1 MRNDGLRD
9 YQIPVIKLMKSGKTH
24 LEAFEEI
31 ANKLRVRRT
40 TVFDRCVRGL
50 GLAQGGIQEFIVS
63 VKSGRIIQI
72 LKNKHPQR
80 QNLIDSELGRLYVS
94 KKYDR
99 SDREN
104 RVPQSREPFTRI
116 EHRRKGQSDSEGKT
130 LAMEPI
136 PENEVLIAVALW
148 LVRRGG
154 FFFKCSPARGPGIDY
169 QGDTD
174 RLREALLGAAVS
186 DKLITM
192 SSDGQDV
199 VAFSKTEFWQIEC
212 KGAGEGKQSTQ
223 RNNFDRALAS
233 VVSYFEDSDET
244 TNYQS
249 RLGLALPA
257 TPTYLHLLNERVRKP
272 LRERLDLWVLLLD
285 PQDKKS
291 IRAVS
296 PDEEYPIEWNS

>member
-31 ANKLRVRRT
+31 ANKLSVRRT

-50 GLAQGGIQEFIVS
+50 GLEHGGIQEFNVS

-72 LKNKHPQR
+72 LKNKYPQR
-80 QNLIDSELGRLYVS
+80 QNLIDSELGRLYES
-94 KKYDR
+94 KKIDW
-99 SDREN
+99 SDRKN
-104 RVPQSREPFTRI
+104 RVAQSREPFKGEADKPLNEIIAKDTVRI
-116 EHRRKGQSDSEGKT
+116 SE
-130 LAMEPI
+130 
-136 PENEVLIAVALW
+136 NDVLIATTLW
-148 LVRRGG
+148 LVDRGG
-154 FFFKCSPARGPGIDY
+154 FYFQCSPARGQGTNY
-169 QGDTD
+169 QDDTE
-174 RLREALLGAAVS
+174 RLRATLLSAGVS
-186 DKLITM
+186 KELITM
-192 SSDGQDV
+192 RPNGQDV

-212 KGAGEGKQSTQ
+212 KGAGGGKQSTQ

-244 TNYQS
+244 TNYHT

-272 LRERLDLWVLLLD
+272 LRKRLNLWVLLFD
-285 PQDKKS
+285 PLTKS
-291 IRAVS
+291 ICAVS
-296 PDEEYPIEWNS
+296 PDEEYPIK